1 MSLIQTEHVYT
12 LLHDGVVRQGPDISV
27 SIGKALDISG
37 RSDGSV
43 RNLKQ
48 PIVDN
53 HGHSFTK
60 KNFNSPRPVYCHICL
75 DLLNWSL
82 FNTGLF
88 CEGSS

>member
-1 MSLIQTEHVYT
+1 MSKIHN
-12 LLHDGVVRQGPDISV
+12 
-27 SIGKALDISG
+27 ISG
-37 RSDGSV
+37 RTDGSV

-60 KNFNSPRPVYCHICL
+60 KNFNCPRPVYCHICL

-82 FNTGLF
+82 FNTGLN
-88 CEGSS
+88 CEGLSNTEQQANQLSYATRISTNYKMTYFF

>member
-1 MSLIQTEHVYT
+1 MLQHA
-12 LLHDGVVRQGPDISV
+12 GVVRQGPCIIG
-27 SIGKALDISG
+27 IGKTLDISG
-37 RSDGSV
+37 RTDGSV

-60 KNFNSPRPVYCHICL
+60 KTFNCPRPVYCHICL

-82 FNTGLF
+82 FNTGLN
-88 CEGSS
+88 CEGSSNNVKKTNAI